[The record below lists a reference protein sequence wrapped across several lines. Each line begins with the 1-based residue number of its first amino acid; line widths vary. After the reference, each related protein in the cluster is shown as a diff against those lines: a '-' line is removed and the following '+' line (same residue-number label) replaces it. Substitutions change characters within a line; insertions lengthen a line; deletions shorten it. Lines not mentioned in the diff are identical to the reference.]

1 MVKFINYQEKQ
12 YPVRV
17 SYWAMKALKE
27 KSGKRFEEI
36 DEDVALYEPLFFA
49 ALQAGAWEMNQELKI
64 KEEDVPKVLDACFF
78 EFISFIP
85 EFFQKEPS
93 LQKIGGQAPKNV
105 KQPVKELK
113 K

>member
-1 MVKFINYQEKQ
+1 MVKFINYQGKQ

-17 SYWAMKALKE
+17 SYWAMKILKE
-27 KSGKRFEEI
+27 TSGKRFEEI
-36 DEDVALYEPLFFA
+36 DEDVALYEPLFYA
-49 ALQAGAWEMNQELKI
+49 ALEAGAWEMNQELEI
-64 KEEDVPKVLDACFF
+64 KKEDAVKVLDACFF

-93 LQKIGGQAPKNV
+93 LKSVGGKAGKNPVPPKNV
-105 KQPVKELK
+105 LK

>member
-17 SYWAMKALKE
+17 SYWVMKALKE

-36 DEDVALYEPLFFA
+36 DEDVALYEPLFYA
-49 ALQAGAWEMNQELKI
+49 ALQAGAWEMNQELTI

-85 EFFQKEPS
+85 EFFAKEPS
-93 LQKIGGQAPKNV
+93 LQTVGGQAPKNV
-105 KQPVKELK
+105 KPSVKISK
-113 K
+113 T

>member
-49 ALQAGAWEMNQELKI
+49 ALQAGAWEMNQELTI
-64 KEEDVPKVLDACFF
+64 KEDDIAKVLDSCFF

-85 EFFQKEPS
+85 EFFQNEPS
-93 LQKIGGQAPKNV
+93 LQKVGGQAGKNLVPPKNV
-105 KQPVKELK
+105 SK